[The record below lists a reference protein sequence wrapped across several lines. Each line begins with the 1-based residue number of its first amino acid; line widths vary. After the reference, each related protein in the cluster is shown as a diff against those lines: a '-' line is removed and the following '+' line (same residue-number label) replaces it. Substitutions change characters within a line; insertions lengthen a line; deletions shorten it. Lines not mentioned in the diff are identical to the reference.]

1 VLPPFFKLFK
11 MSVYKYIAELNSN
24 QANDLC
30 NQQGLPD
37 ASDSDELASNLV
49 AIVAQNGE
57 SALKN
62 IMELHP
68 DKDLILEMFRCS
80 SCESKQQ
87 AQTPQIDAG
96 ITEVQPLAVRQLQSE
111 DSYLNASGS
120 GIAKNTNTIILVS
133 ALVIALAIISIK

>member
-1 VLPPFFKLFK
+1 

-37 ASDSDELASNLV
+37 ASDSDELAGNLV

-57 SALKN
+57 LALKK

-87 AQTPQIDAG
+87 TQQIDAG

-111 DSYLNASGS
+111 DSYVNASGS